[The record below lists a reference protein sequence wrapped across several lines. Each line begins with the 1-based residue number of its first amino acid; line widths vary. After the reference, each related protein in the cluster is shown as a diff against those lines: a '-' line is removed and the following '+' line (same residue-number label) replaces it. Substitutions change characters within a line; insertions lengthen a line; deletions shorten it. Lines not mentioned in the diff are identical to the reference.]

1 MQTSTLTRTI
11 VTAVIALGVALPAT
25 PALGDVFLHRDGS
38 KTVPFRAYPAAS
50 QSPRR
55 GDAAVGAGAGL
66 ILALLGVAVTGAYAG
81 RRARTA

>member
-11 VTAVIALGVALPAT
+11 VTAVIALGVAPPAT

-38 KTVPFRAYPAAS
+38 KAVPFRAYPAAS

-55 GDAAVGAGAGL
+55 DAAVGAGAGL